1 MTVRSNR
8 DHYKYQFDRSV
19 SRMTNELYLVEVL
32 SVDYERRVLTLR
44 DMKDNLI
51 YNEVNIFPANA
62 SSSEQIDVNM
72 PEQGAMGVACNYDLQ
87 GGFKFPMVIAWV
99 QIQALWGTDAI
110 ANRSLSGDR
119 VQGYS
124 DRRRMS
130 YRKAYPGT
138 RTSSYTGGYTER
150 VDSEWDKQAADFT
163 RDKVDSDKR
172 QWTTI
177 TGRKVGYSD
186 AGVSYQGSVSRPG
199 SPNTTLTPSTVTT
212 PPNYVV
218 AAPKTISPTLLPD
231 GTYDY
236 IAFLQPGAQPSD
248 RYISGKQDV
257 IPFSEHTEL
266 VQEFSLDYPVPYE
279 VLQTPLLDTILG
291 TTADPWLRTTVTPAN
306 GTIPAV
312 DNESF
317 TINQGWDDP
326 FDDRV
331 TAIGP
336 TLNEGATPQR
346 RGYIMEKVAGTL
358 VGYNLYDPSTYG
370 LVLKPQL
377 FVGTPGQP
385 YLGKFGT
392 SVESGYVP
400 VVDSTDHAQARLAAS
415 CLAIRFPYEQNTTRV
430 NVTKEGLVQM
440 EVGSTL
446 PKENIPLLPVGGYEY
461 PYGAGRSLEANFVGS
476 GQVVFGK
483 NRDEEESL
491 DLTAM
496 GQVVLRLGADD
507 TSAPNAKRND
517 GSRIAQTQIRSK
529 KDLVGDRQLQYWI
542 PKSKLGDAGSLTMKT
557 GMENI
562 SLRGAFDGGTVLRLG
577 AKDPLSKRR
586 HLKNGYVDGP
596 GTTAY
601 GVGDP
606 SRVDSKSYRADYG
619 AGDSIYQFHD
629 LTQAGVSILPQ
640 FPAPYIWSGSPVT
653 STTQSSDPMSSHG
666 LSLDVHAVR
675 DILLRVGAN
684 PDSQQS
690 ILLDTAGGLVFD
702 LGVDKQ
708 GRSVTGTLEG
718 GIEITVKPN
727 KQNKAIRLCIIGD
740 VDITHQGHLQYLCTG
755 DVISEA
761 TSRRE
766 ITKTDKVETQQKK
779 ISSSLAR
786 DTTEAPD
793 IVNNQGYYE
802 FPGTAEDENS

>member
-1 MTVRSNR
+1 MTVRSNTP
-8 DHYKYQFDRSV
+8 HYPYEFDRSTN
-19 SRMTNELYLVEVL
+19 RMTNELYLVEVL
-32 SVDYERRVLTLR
+32 SVDYERRVLTIR

-51 YNEVNIFPANA
+51 YNEVNIFPANT
-62 SSSEQIDVNM
+62 SSSEQLDVNM
-72 PEQGAMGVACNYDLQ
+72 PEQGALGIACNYDLQ
-87 GGFKFPMVIAWV
+87 GGFKFPMVVSWV
-99 QIQALWGTDAI
+99 QVQAVWGQDAI
-110 ANRSLSGDR
+110 ANRTLSGDR

-130 YRKAYPGT
+130 YRKAFPGQKT
-138 RTSSYTGGYTER
+138 ASYTGGFAER
-150 VDSEWDKQAADFT
+150 IDSAWDKQAADLS
-163 RDKVDSDKR
+163 RDKLDADKR
-172 QWTTI
+172 QWTQI
-177 TGRKVGYSD
+177 SGRKVAYSD
-186 AGVSYQGSVSRPG
+186 AGVSYQGSINRPTA
-199 SPNTTLTPSTVTT
+199 PNLV
-212 PPNYVV
+212 
-218 AAPKTISPTLLPD
+218 PTLLPD
-231 GTYDY
+231 GTSDF
-236 IAFLQPGAQPSD
+236 IAYLQPGAKPAD
-248 RYISGKQDV
+248 RYVSGKPDV

-266 VQEFSLDYPVPYE
+266 VQEYALDYPVPFE
-279 VLQTPLLDTILG
+279 ILQTSLLDNILG
-291 TTADPWLRTTVTPAN
+291 VTADPWLRTTVTPAN
-306 GTIPAV
+306 GTIPAF
-312 DNESF
+312 DSESF
-317 TINQGWDDP
+317 VINQGWDDP
-326 FDDRV
+326 FDDRI
-331 TAIGP
+331 TAVGP
-336 TLNEGATPQR
+336 TLGEGATPQR
-346 RGYIMEKVAGTL
+346 RGYIMERVAGTL

-370 LVLKPQL
+370 KVLKPQL
-377 FVGTPGQP
+377 FVGTPAQP

-392 SVESGYVP
+392 SVESGYNA
-400 VVDSTDHAQARLAAS
+400 VVDSADHAEARLAAS

-446 PKENIPLLPVGGYEY
+446 PKENIPLLPKNGYEY

-476 GQVVFGK
+476 AQVVFGK

-517 GSRIAQTQIRSK
+517 GSRIAQTQIRSQ
-529 KDLVGDRQLQYWI
+529 KDLLGNRQLQYWV
-542 PKSKLGDAGSLTMKT
+542 PKSTLGDAGSLTMKT

-577 AKDPLSKRR
+577 AKDPHSKRR
-586 HLKNGYVDGP
+586 HLKNGYVDGK

-606 SRVDSKSYRADYG
+606 QRVDSKSYRADYG

-653 STTQSSDPMSSHG
+653 SSTQSSDPMSSHG
-666 LSLDVHAVR
+666 QSLDVHSVR

-684 PDSQQS
+684 TDSEQS
-690 ILLDTAGGLVFD
+690 ILIDTAGGVVFD
-702 LGVDKQ
+702 LGLDKQ
-708 GRSVTGTLEG
+708 GRSITGTLEG

-740 VDITHQGHLQYLCTG
+740 VDITHQGHFQYLCTG
-755 DVISEA
+755 DVITEA
-761 TSRRE
+761 TTRRE

-779 ISSSLAR
+779 ISASLTR

-793 IVNNQGYYE
+793 IVNNQGLYQS
-802 FPGTAEDENS
+802 DENS